1 MARRR
6 DESNLLTAILLECGS
21 GATRLFRNNVGVLQD
36 RNGQHIRY
44 GVCNPGGSDLIGWTK
59 VTVTPEMVG
68 QTLAVFTAVEVKTG
82 TGRLTPEQ
90 HTFLNVVESS
100 GGKSGVARSVA
111 DARAI
116 ISLSLGDS
124 DSTRK

>member
-21 GATRLFRNNVGVLQD
+21 GNTRLFRNNVGVLQD

-59 VTVTPEMVG
+59 VTITPEMIG
-68 QTLAVFTAVEVKTG
+68 QTLAVFTAVEIKTA
-82 TGRLTPEQ
+82 TGRVTPEQ
-90 HTFLNVVESS
+90 TRFLQAVADS
-100 GGKSGVARSVA
+100 GGRSGVARSVA
-111 DARAI
+111 DAAGILANRRN
-116 ISLSLGDS
+116 S
-124 DSTRK
+124 DDTP

>member
-6 DESNLLTAILLECGS
+6 EESELLVAILLECGS

-59 VTVTPEMVG
+59 VVITPEMVG
-68 QTLAVFTAVEVKTG
+68 QTVAVFTAVETKTA
-82 TGRLTPEQ
+82 TGRVTPEQ
-90 HTFLNVVESS
+90 QRFIQAVADS
-100 GGKSGVARSVA
+100 GGRSGVARSVA
-111 DARAI
+111 DAAGI
-116 ISLSLGDS
+116 IANKRNSG
-124 DSTRK
+124 STP